1 MNEIKTLKYH
11 CAVIADDA
19 DDTNIETSDFGDA
32 NKDIAYIAIY
42 ARFKRQNGSYSCHF
56 VFSRSRL
63 IPDNMTQPRAELYAA
78 LINTH
83 TGEVVRRAFGKHHNN
98 ALKFTDS
105 QIVLHWISNQNRPL
119 KQWVHNN
126 ITEINRFTAVDQW
139 QYIHTSSMIANIGAR

>member
-1 MNEIKTLKYH
+1 MTPILRHQILEMQIKILHTLQYTPDSNVK
-11 CAVIADDA
+11 
-19 DDTNIETSDFGDA
+19 
-32 NKDIAYIAIY
+32 
-42 ARFKRQNGSYSCHF
+42 NGSYSCHF